1 MAPEVANCEP
11 YDQRCDAYS
20 FGILFWQI
28 CSLTTPYAGFSL
40 KMHAK
45 RVVRLGHRPK
55 PDSSWP
61 NTWTNLM
68 MECWS
73 GDYTTRPS
81 METAVSILSLE
92 VQEMEHDE
100 GMMLPTRATER
111 IRAKQRKQKKLQRP
125 NQLDVDTR
133 LSGMPTTTITTTD
146 STETSFTNLAATTT
160 AAAVDGPV
168 VKRFDNDIV

>member
-28 CSLTTPYAGFSL
+28 CSLTTPFAGFSL
-40 KMHAK
+40 NMHAE

-55 PDSSWP
+55 PDSTWPTSWV
-61 NTWTNLM
+61 NVM

-73 GDYTTRPS
+73 TDVTARPS
-81 METAVSILSLE
+81 MEVVMSILAQE
-92 VQEMEHDE
+92 VVEMEQDE
-100 GMMLPTRATER
+100 GMMLPTRASEK
-111 IRAKQRKQKKLQRP
+111 IRAKQRKRKKLQRP

-133 LSGMPTTTITTTD
+133 L
-146 STETSFTNLAATTT
+146 ATTT
-160 AAAVDGPV
+160 GAADAVPLASLSAVVEDDGGIA
-168 VKRFDNDIV
+168 KRFDNHIV